1 MAKAQFLGV
10 YSLRSTKNAS
20 GKRYC
25 FVWRDNTAKTCVF
38 QSLTPDM
45 KPTGKPMLL
54 PLEQFRRDFTPE
66 PGISA
71 LPDIDPLA
79 ADYTGNAV
87 TVPLSD
93 KARLI
98 SGPIQKPVAGSF
110 TSPSPRPREEKQAS
124 REEQPASRPLTPA
137 RGAEQPQRHF
147 APEELDKS
155 IRAEFALSLMRF
167 KRGNKEG
174 ALQDFERLLAVEDGI
189 VPAHKHMF
197 TDFGID
203 LRKSKLYTL
212 ASRCFR
218 RAVSLSPDDGHALF
232 NLARI
237 CYEMGNFDKAVQY
250 LDAALDKEPDLKCA
264 LRLKM
269 HMRGDTPGA
278 VRGKKQL

>member
-25 FVWRDNTAKTCVF
+25 FVWRDNTTKTCLF

-45 KPTGKPMLL
+45 KPMGKPMLL

-71 LPDIDPLA
+71 VPDADPLA
-79 ADYTGNAV
+79 ANSRGNTV
-87 TVPLSD
+87 TVPISD
-93 KARLI
+93 KTTLI
-98 SGPIQKPVAGSF
+98 SGRIQQPAASF
-110 TSPSPRPREEKQAS
+110 SSPSPRPRGEAQDPGK
-124 REEQPASRPLTPA
+124 EQPASRKSAPDA
-137 RGAEQPQRHF
+137 GAEQPQRQVT
-147 APEELDKS
+147 PEELDKS

-174 ALQDFERLLAVEDGI
+174 ALQDFERLLTVENGI

-212 ASRCFR
+212 ASRCFQ
-218 RAVSLSPDDGHALF
+218 RAALLSPDDGHALF

-237 CYEMGNFDKAVQY
+237 YFEMGNFGKASQY
-250 LDAALDKEPDLKCA
+250 IDAALGREPDLKYA

>member
-25 FVWRDNTAKTCVF
+25 FVWQDNAAKTCVF
-38 QSLTPDM
+38 QCLTPDM

-54 PLEQFRRDFTPE
+54 PLEQFRRDFTLE

-71 LPDIDPLA
+71 MPDIDPLA
-79 ADYTGNAV
+79 ADYRGTAV
-87 TVPLSD
+87 SVPISD

-98 SGPIQKPVAGSF
+98 SGPIQKPAAGSF
-110 TSPSPRPREEKQAS
+110 ASPSPRSRAEKQAS
-124 REEQPASRPLTPA
+124 REEQPAPRKPA
-137 RGAEQPQRHF
+137 PGAEQAQPHL

-155 IRAEFALSLMRF
+155 IRSEFALSLMRF

-212 ASRCFR
+212 ASRCFQ
-218 RAVSLSPDDGHALF
+218 RAVNLSPNDGHALF

-237 CYEMGNFDKAVQY
+237 YYEMGNFDKSVQY
-250 LDAALDKEPDLKCA
+250 LDAALDKEPGLKCA